1 MEVLLNTTWLLV
13 AIGAFLFW
21 QVETESICWRREHS
35 RRYRFLCLT
44 VVLILL
50 LPVISLTDD
59 LHAEQTA
66 MEDSSRAVMKAKSTL
81 QGCLR
86 AGGAPFVATV
96 ANTQGPVAALRPF
109 LGTVMLVERP
119 LRTSTPVSAHDGR
132 SPPLLAS

>member
-1 MEVLLNTTWLLV
+1 MEVLLNTIWLLV
-13 AIGAFLFW
+13 AVAALLFWEFRAQKSPWHSKYYCRRRILALAVVLVFLF
-21 QVETESICWRREHS
+21 
-35 RRYRFLCLT
+35 
-44 VVLILL
+44 
-50 LPVISLTDD
+50 PVISLTDD
-59 LHAEQTA
+59 LHAEQAA